1 MRFTSPVLLLLF
13 AAAPLA
19 AQSSKDLAKAAAT
32 ITEADVRTRINIIAD
47 DSMMG
52 RDTPSPGLEMTAAYV
67 ADQFKKAG
75 LKPAGD
81 SGTYFQRFPL
91 VRRQMVASRS
101 QLSFTG
107 ADGTT
112 IVLPFATS
120 AAFLGRGTGA
130 VDLTGEVVL
139 LAGKL
144 DPTALQPTDFKDR
157 VVVMTLDLDHL
168 PANIDAVAGAVLQA
182 GALAIV
188 VVTPSD
194 SAAFASRLARQNRP
208 RVRLAGAGEGGGGAP
223 VVEVRESDIVAQA
236 PQAAQTFEQMRSAAG
251 PFVQVLPDWQGAVVV
266 RDTLLGETSA
276 PNVVAVLEGRDKSL
290 RGSYVVFSAHMDH
303 VGITPGLPDSIN
315 NGADDDG
322 SGTVGL
328 MELAEA
334 FGQKKAR
341 PARSVLFVGVS
352 GEEKGLWGSAWFTDH
367 ATVPIDSLVADL
379 NIDMIG
385 RNWKDTIVVIGR
397 EHSNLGAI
405 LDSVAAQHPQLD
417 MVPVADMWPE
427 ENLYFRSDHY
437 NFARKGVPILFF
449 TSGLHADYHKPS
461 DSPDKIDAEKES
473 RLLQLLFYLGE
484 DVANSPTR
492 PQWNPESYDKI
503 VKGAP
508 AD

>member
-1 MRFTSPVLLLLF
+1 MRLASCAALLLLGTV
-13 AAAPLA
+13 PLA
-19 AQSSKDLAKAAAT
+19 AQSSKDVAKAAAT
-32 ITEADVRTRINIIAD
+32 ITQADVQRRINIIAD

-67 ADQFKKAG
+67 ADQLKKAG
-75 LKPAGD
+75 FKPAGD
-81 SGTYFQRFPL
+81 SGTWFQRFPL
-91 VRRQMVASRS
+91 VRRQMVANGS
-101 QLSFTG
+101 QLTFTG
-107 ADGTT
+107 ADGTR

-120 AAFLGRGTGA
+120 AAFLGRGSGA

-139 LAGKL
+139 LAGPL
-144 DPTALQPTDFKDR
+144 DPAALQPTDFKDR

-168 PANIDAVAGAVLQA
+168 PTNIDAVAGAVLQA

-194 SAAFASRLARQNRP
+194 STAFAARLARQSRP
-208 RVRLAGAGEGGGGAP
+208 RVSLAGAGEGGGDAP
-223 VVEVRESDIVAQA
+223 VVEARESDIVAQA

-266 RDTLLGETSA
+266 RDTVLGETSA

-290 RGSYVVFSAHMDH
+290 RGSYVVYSAHMDH
-303 VGITPGLPDSIN
+303 LGISPGLPDSIN

-341 PARSVLFVGVS
+341 PMRSILIVGVS
-352 GEEKGLWGSAWFTDH
+352 GEEKGLWGSAWFTAH
-367 ATVPIDSLVADL
+367 PTVPIDSLVADL

-385 RNWKDTIVVIGR
+385 RNWKDTIAVIGR

-405 LDSVAAQHPQLD
+405 LDSVAAEHPQLD
-417 MVPVADMWPE
+417 MTPVADMWPE
-427 ENLYFRSDHY
+427 EGLYFRSDHY

-449 TSGLHADYHKPS
+449 TSGLHPDYHRPS
-461 DSPDKIDAEKES
+461 DSPDKIDSEKEA

-484 DVANSPTR
+484 DVANSATR
-492 PQWNPESYDKI
+492 PQWNPDSYNKI
-503 VKGAP
+503 VKGEGAN
-508 AD
+508 